1 MDSIFRGIKKR
12 AWTVFDIFFD
22 PLSFEDNDRLGR
34 LGVAMSGDGG
44 SWGKFSEEKPST
56 VS

>member
-1 MDSIFRGIKKR
+1 MDSIFRGMKKR
-12 AWTVFDIFFD
+12 AGAVFDIPFD

-44 SWGKFSEEKPST
+44 SWGKLAE
-56 VS
+56 

>member
-12 AWTVFDIFFD
+12 AWAVLDISFD

-34 LGVAMSGDGG
+34 LGVAMSRDGG
-44 SWGKFSEEKPST
+44 SRGKLSEEKPST

>member
-1 MDSIFRGIKKR
+1 VDGIFWGIEKR
-12 AWTVFDIFFD
+12 AGAVLDISFD

-34 LGVAMSGDGG
+34 LGVAMSRDGG
-44 SWGKFSEEKPST
+44 SRCKFSEKKPGT